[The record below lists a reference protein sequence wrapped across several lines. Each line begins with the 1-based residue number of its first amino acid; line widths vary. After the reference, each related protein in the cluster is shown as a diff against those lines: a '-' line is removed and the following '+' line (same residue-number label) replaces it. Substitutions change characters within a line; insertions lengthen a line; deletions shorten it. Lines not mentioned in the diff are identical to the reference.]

1 MLFHEATLQL
11 LLWRSGERQSPE
23 LLSQDEEARLRAI
36 GLEKSEEKEWVEEI
50 SRMRGM
56 RAKDR
61 DSTSPA
67 PDVSPDMHA
76 SGRSLRPRALS
87 SVSIR

>member
-11 LLWRSGERQSPE
+11 LLWRSGERRSPD

-36 GLEKSEEKEWVEEI
+36 GLAKSEEKEWVEEI

-56 RAKDR
+56 KAKDR
-61 DSTSPA
+61 DSPSPA
-67 PDVSPDMHA
+67 VDIGPDKHP
-76 SGRSLRPRALS
+76 SGRSLRPRTLS
-87 SVSIR
+87 SAR